1 MISRFGLFISRVFHK
16 TCPDPFVIAI
26 LLTFLTF
33 ILALAFG
40 KYPPADNNI
49 LDRAEHLLDAWR
61 ADDGLWKLLAFGM
74 QMCLILVTGH
84 ALASTK
90 PVRAAINALAGWP
103 TSAAGAASRW
113 RSVGRQSAVSGN
125 DVRLN
130 SSRAARSPLMAASI
144 TVAGVSRRNTR
155 R

>member
-103 TSAAGAASRW
+103 TSAAGAAILVCIAASMTGLINWGLGLIVGALMARE
-113 RSVGRQSAVSGN
+113 VGRSC
-125 DVRLN
+125 
-130 SSRAARSPLMAASI
+130 AR
-144 TVAGVSRRNTR
+144 
-155 R
+155 